1 MLQTPDKGRK
11 ESTWYMSKDMLKDVR
26 AVIFD
31 LDGTLIDSMWMW
43 KKIDVEYLGQY
54 GLTVPEDL
62 QEAIEGF
69 SFSETA
75 RYFKERFQLPD
86 EVEQI
91 KETWNKMAWEKY
103 TREVPLKEGAAEFL
117 YWCLEQGIRLGIA
130 TSNSRELVSAV
141 ADAHGLNDFFSCILT
156 GCDIGKSKPEPDIYL
171 EVAKRL
177 GVEPTHCLLL
187 DGILPGIQ
195 AGKSAGMKVCAVEDD
210 YSMDIVEEKKKL
222 ADYYIKDYR
231 QVWDL

>member
-1 MLQTPDKGRK
+1 MGKIYERSAFKRRGCRVSLLV
-11 ESTWYMSKDMLKDVR
+11 S
-26 AVIFD
+26 
-31 LDGTLIDSMWMW
+31 GT
-43 KKIDVEYLGQY
+43 
-54 GLTVPEDL
+54 
-62 QEAIEGF
+62 
-69 SFSETA
+69 
-75 RYFKERFQLPD
+75 
-86 EVEQI
+86 
-91 KETWNKMAWEKY
+91 
-103 TREVPLKEGAAEFL
+103 
-117 YWCLEQGIRLGIA
+117 GIRLGIA

-177 GVEPTHCLLL
+177 GVEPKHCLVFE
-187 DGILPGIQ
+187 DILPGIQ